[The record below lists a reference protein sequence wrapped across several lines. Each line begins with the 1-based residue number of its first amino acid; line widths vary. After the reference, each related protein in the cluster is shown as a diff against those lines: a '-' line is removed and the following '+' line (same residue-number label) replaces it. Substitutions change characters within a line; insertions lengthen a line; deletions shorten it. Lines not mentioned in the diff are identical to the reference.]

1 MNHNLAQL
9 RKAGAR
15 LAVER
20 LDDRLVP
27 AAIFPVGGS
36 DGSID
41 IVNAATGISLV
52 SNFRPLDVGTQQYTG
67 LVEVALGDLNKD
79 GTADLFVAAANPVGV
94 QELDVSKAGKVFV
107 YDGAML
113 QGGNTSLAPFHVFT
127 PFATT
132 AGPNGTAGAFIN
144 GLNIAAADVNGDGT
158 VDLIAG
164 TRGGSAT
171 DGNPEYGRL
180 AVINSGAAAD
190 GSSDSIIGSI
200 LTPFGATY
208 QKGVVVTGGDY
219 NGDHKFEVAVT
230 RGGPVASTNPNK
242 SVKLKVFTF
251 VGGNLTELNLTGT
264 GAAFAPFG
272 SITNASGAV
281 IDRDARLTSLDS
293 DGDGIQE
300 LVFTAVDRITDPTN
314 PRIRVGV
321 YFVNTSTGFAT
332 LVSTGVNSD
341 PTIYLVGNQIVDHA
355 ITHVDL
361 VGGGSGNLV
370 VLTQSGSSFGIQ
382 YLDPITGDIKPGG
395 FLLSL
400 LSGGLTIDGN

>member
-1 MNHNLAQL
+1 MNRHLAQF
-9 RKAGAR
+9 RQ
-15 LAVER
+15 AVTRFTVEQ

-27 AAIFPVGGS
+27 AAIFAVGGS
-36 DGSID
+36 DGSVD
-41 IVNAATGISLV
+41 IVSAATGIPIV

-67 LVEVALGDLNKD
+67 LVEVAVGDLNKD
-79 GTADLFVAAANPVGV
+79 GTPDLFIAAANPVGV
-94 QELDVSKAGKVFV
+94 AELDVSKAGKVFV

-113 QGGNTSLAPFHVFT
+113 QGGNTSLSPFHVFT

-132 AGPNGTAGAFIN
+132 DGPNGTTGAFIN
-144 GLNIAAADVNGDGT
+144 GLNIAVADVNGNGT

-180 AVINSGAAAD
+180 AVISSGAAAD
-190 GSSDSIIGSI
+190 GSSDAVIGSI

-251 VGGNLTELNLTGT
+251 AGGNLTELNLTGT

-272 SITNASGAV
+272 SITNGSGGV

-300 LVFTAVDRITDPTN
+300 LVFTAVDRITDPAN

-321 YFVNTSTGFAT
+321 YVVNTNTGFAT

-341 PTIYLVGNQIVDHA
+341 PTIYLLGNQIVDHA
-355 ITHVDL
+355 ISHVDL
-361 VGGGSGNLV
+361 GGGISNLA
-370 VLTQSGSSFGIQ
+370 VLTQSGTSFGIQ
-382 YLDPITGDIKPGG
+382 YFDPITGDVKPGG

-400 LSGGLTIDGN
+400 LSGGLTIDGI